1 MPERKTA
8 NIPPIGMAIHVHL
21 SGNASYYTLFTA
33 DLDLTCT
40 EPPPHVIATLQLAIT
55 STFPIILG
63 KILFVVSFFELW
75 LMDVA
80 TGCCYDKQCL

>member
-1 MPERKTA
+1 
-8 NIPPIGMAIHVHL
+8 
-21 SGNASYYTLFTA
+21 
-33 DLDLTCT
+33 
-40 EPPPHVIATLQLAIT
+40 LAIT